1 LNTPVKFERL
11 TIAMTWVMFTITS
24 SNPTC
29 TYIRE
34 NMGLAYRVRDPLD
47 PEPIPYDGMTDTL
60 DKPLKD
66 FIQSLFDRKPELQ
79 KFELLMSKQT
89 QSDEHGPVQFRAVG
103 AFRTKNKHKGKSV
116 IHLSDQVHG
125 LVVQDACE
133 EVFKICSDGFV
144 PPPPH
149 GTRTRQEVTEMF
161 PFFDPAI
168 IAEVEE
174 MRARVEGSVAERSAR
189 AATRGGGRS
198 EVSLDSGMFRY
209 SLCWSAETVDLN
221 CAASHDRF
229 CHSPRITG

>member
-1 LNTPVKFERL
+1 
-11 TIAMTWVMFTITS
+11 MTWVMFTITS

-34 NMGLAYRVRDPLD
+34 NMGLAYRVRDFLD

-66 FIQSLFDRKPELQ
+66 FIQSLFDKKPELQ

-174 MRARVEGSVAERSAR
+174 MRARVEGSVAERSAK